1 MKKVKN
7 NQLSLYDHT
16 VRKAYFRI
24 LKGAKQLL
32 SHLEREELRYS
43 LVRDES
49 KRTAEGVIIHEFV
62 SPLIYMRL
70 ELQPGQEYTIHYG
83 IEQVADHIEH
93 SNITSSFVRNI
104 FKLTSKEVTPIDI
117 ESAVK
122 TDWLIDTPSV
132 MFEFLEDLQK
142 YHELQVIKY
151 RVTAGKRKE
160 LHHVA

>member
-1 MKKVKN
+1 MKKAKI
-7 NQLSLYDHT
+7 NQFSLYDQT
-16 VRKAYFRI
+16 VRKAYFNI
-24 LKGAKQLL
+24 LKVAKQLL
-32 SHLEREELRYS
+32 SQLEREELRYS

-49 KRTAEGVIIHEFV
+49 KRTPEGVIIHEFV

-70 ELQPGQEYTIHYG
+70 ERQPGQESTIHYG
-83 IEQVADHIEH
+83 IEQVAGHIEY
-93 SNITSSFVRNI
+93 SNITSSFVRSI
-104 FKLTSKEVTPIDI
+104 FKLTSKEVTLIDI